1 MYSSTK
7 YVNANE
13 ADTTFV
19 QGLTDNKFDP
29 ELGARVQEHLKKLG
43 LETWDA
49 TRYDPEMAHSCLM
62 EGIQSAFAA
71 LGLDPDD
78 PSTKDTPRRYACMV
92 VGELTKC
99 LNYDFFPKCTVQPN
113 GEQRPPRGRQVMSGL
128 DGELIDTTSI
138 NDMYP
143 TTVGS
148 YDQMV
153 RVKDIQ
159 IMSLCEHHLQ
169 TIDGVCHIAYIPKT
183 KVLGLSKL
191 ARVADFFARRPQIQ
205 ERMTEQIFHA
215 LSYILETD
223 DVAVVVDATHYCM
236 RARGAMQGHTTT
248 QTDHMGGRFL
258 TQEALRQEF
267 LHGL

>member
-1 MYSSTK
+1 MSSSTK

-19 QGLTDNKFDP
+19 EGLTDNKFDP
-29 ELGARVQEHLKKLG
+29 ELGARVQEHLKNLG

-49 TRYDPEMAHSCLM
+49 SRYDPETAHSCLM
-62 EGIQSAFAA
+62 EGIESAFAA
-71 LGLDPDD
+71 LGLNPDD

-113 GEQRPPRGRQVMSGL
+113 GEVRSYPPVEYARGM
-128 DGELIDTTSI
+128 DKELIEITKLGNHT
-138 NDMYP
+138 YRL
-143 TTVGS
+143 GS